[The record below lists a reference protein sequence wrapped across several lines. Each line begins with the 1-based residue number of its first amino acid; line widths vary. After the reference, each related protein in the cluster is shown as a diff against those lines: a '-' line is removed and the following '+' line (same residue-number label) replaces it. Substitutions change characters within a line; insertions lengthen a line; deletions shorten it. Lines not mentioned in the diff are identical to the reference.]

1 MLGMGKTG
9 ARGSAAHRSPSH
21 GRGVR
26 ALDSKREDWKLEGV
40 WFMVGFSIQPST

>member
-9 ARGSAAHRSPSH
+9 ARGELLTDHGPH

-26 ALDSKREDWKLEGV
+26 ALDSERDDWKLEGV
-40 WFMVGFSIQPST
+40 RFMVGFSIQPST